1 MTTID
6 TSGEDILDEIRAAWT
21 HGASDYDL
29 DRGHGYLTP
38 VVEDAWLSVLR
49 GVLGETPRDVVD
61 VGCGTGFLTVLLA
74 KLGHRVTGV
83 DLTPAMLERAAERMK
98 LAGVN
103 ATLIEGNALA
113 LPLESDSF
121 DAVVSRHVLW
131 TMPEPDAAFREW
143 IRVTRPGGE
152 VLWFDGLQRPPSPK
166 TKARGLAARVAKK
179 ASRTP
184 DHAHGHHYDQETAAH
199 LPFRGLQSTQPI
211 RELLS
216 VMGVEGVSCRALP
229 ALTRVER
236 SAMELH
242 KRLAPGSTR
251 YVGRF
256 PVTIAL
262 KERQSGNG
270 EAVPETP

>member
-29 DRGHGYLTP
+29 DRGHGHMTP

-49 GVLGETPRDVVD
+49 ATLGEQPRDVLD

-83 DLTPAMLERAAERMK
+83 DLTPAMLERGAERMK
-98 LAGVN
+98 LAGVQ
-103 ATLIEGNALA
+103 ATLLEGNALE
-113 LPLESDSF
+113 LPVGADSF

-131 TMPEPDAAFREW
+131 TMPEPGQAFSEW

-152 VLWFDGLQRPPSPK
+152 VLWFDGLQRPTSPR
-166 TKARGLAARVAKK
+166 TKARSFAALGAKK
-179 ASRTP
+179 LARTP
-184 DHAHGHHYDQETAAH
+184 DRAHGHHYGAETAAH
-199 LPFRGLQSTQPI
+199 LPFRGITSTEPI
-211 RELLS
+211 RNLLAE
-216 VMGVEGVSCRALP
+216 MGVEGVSCKALP
-229 ALTRVER
+229 ALTTAER

-256 PVTIAL
+256 PVSIGL
-262 KERQSGNG
+262 KQKLRPG
-270 EAVPETP
+270 EQATP